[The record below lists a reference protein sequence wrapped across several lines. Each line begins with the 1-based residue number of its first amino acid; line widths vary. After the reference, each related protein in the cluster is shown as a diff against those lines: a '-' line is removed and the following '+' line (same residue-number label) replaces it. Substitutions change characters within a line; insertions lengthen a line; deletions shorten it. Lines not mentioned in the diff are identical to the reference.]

1 MIRWAASIRRILPV
15 VCLAASIPAIQAQP
29 ADPAVIKQ
37 YCIGCHNTKV
47 KTSGLALDTLLA
59 APAEQHIETW
69 EKVARRLQTRF
80 MPPPNAPRPDEA
92 TYRRVTAQLQ
102 SELDKLAAAKPN
114 PGRTDTFRRLTRTEY
129 QNAIRDLLGID
140 ADVASL
146 LPIDESSHGFDN
158 ITVGDL
164 SPTLLE
170 RYLAAGRKVS
180 RLAIGIAGKSP
191 GGDTII
197 LPPDLTQEE
206 HFDGLPLGTRGGLA
220 VPYTFP
226 VDAAYEIVIRLA
238 RDRNEEVEGLRSPQ
252 QVELLIDE
260 ERAAVF
266 TVKPPANKDHASV
279 DKHLTIRV
287 PVKAGPHT
295 VAATFPKMPSALL
308 ESERQP
314 YMAHFNMY
322 RHPRITPAVYSLT
335 VNGPYDVKGPGDS
348 PSRKRIFTCRPSSA
362 AEEDACAQTIL
373 LGLARRA
380 YRRAATASDIRTPL
394 RFYREARAAEGF
406 DAGIEMGLRAIL
418 VSPEFLFRVERDPAG
433 VASGAP
439 YRISDTELAT
449 RLSFFLWSSIPDAEL
464 LDLAIAGRLRA
475 PGVLEKQVRRMIAD
489 PRSKVLATN
498 FAGQWLYLRN
508 LASAS
513 PDMRIFPDF
522 DDNLRQ
528 SLRLETEMFFD
539 AVMRED
545 RSALELIKSDFTFV
559 NERLARHYGIP
570 NIQGSRFRRIAF
582 PPGSARGGL
591 LSHGSVLTVTSYA
604 TRTSPVI
611 RGKWIMENLLGVA
624 PPAPPPAVPALKDNG
639 NGGRFLTMRERL
651 AQHRDNPACSGC
663 HQLMDPAGFSL
674 ENFDAVG
681 RWRARE
687 EAAPID
693 STGGLPDGSKFDGLA
708 GLQKALLDRPELFA
722 TTLTEKLMTYALGR
736 GIAHHDAPAIR
747 KIVRNAQ
754 ARDFHFSSVIIGIV
768 DSTPFQM
775 RRSQ

>member
-15 VCLAASIPAIQAQP
+15 VCMAASITPSEAQP

-59 APAEQHIETW
+59 APAEQHAETW

-80 MPPPNAPRPDEA
+80 MPPANAPRPDEA
-92 TYRRVTAQLQ
+92 TYRRVTVQLQ

-170 RYLAAGRKVS
+170 RYLAAARKVS

-206 HFDGLPLGTRGGLA
+206 HIDGLPLGTRGGLA

-226 VDAAYEIVIRLA
+226 VDATYEIVIRLA

-260 ERAAVF
+260 ERVAAF
-266 TVKPPANKDHASV
+266 TVKPPANKDHAGV

-308 ESERQP
+308 ETERQP

-348 PSRKRIFTCRPSSA
+348 PSRKRIFTCRPSSTG
-362 AEEDACAQTIL
+362 EEDACAQTIL

-380 YRRAATASDIRTPL
+380 YRRAVTVNDIRTPL
-394 RFYREARAAEGF
+394 KFYKEARASEGF
-406 DAGIEMGLRAIL
+406 DSGIEMGLRAIL
-418 VSPEFLFRVERDPAG
+418 VSPEFLFRVERDAAG
-433 VASGAP
+433 AAPSTP

-464 LDLAIAGRLRA
+464 LDLAIAGKLRA

-489 PRSKVLATN
+489 PRSKVLSTN

-528 SLRLETEMFFD
+528 SLRQETEMFFD
-539 AVMRED
+539 TVIRED
-545 RSALELIKSDFTFV
+545 RSALDLIKSDFTFV

-570 NIQGSRFRRIAF
+570 NIYGSRFRRIAF
-582 PPGSARGGL
+582 PRGSARGGL

-611 RGKWIMENLLGVA
+611 RGKWVMENLLGVV
-624 PPAPPPAVPALKDNG
+624 PPAPPPAVPALKENG
-639 NGGRFLTMRERL
+639 NGGKFLTMRERL

-663 HQLMDPAGFSL
+663 HQLMDPAGFAL

-681 RWRARE
+681 RWRDRE
-687 EAAPID
+687 ESAPID
-693 STGGLPDGSKFDGLA
+693 AAGGLPDGSKFDGLP
-708 GLQKALLDRPELFA
+708 GLQKALLDRPELFT

-736 GIAHHDAPAIR
+736 GVAYHDAPAIR
-747 KIVRNAQ
+747 KIVRDARAQ
-754 ARDFHFSSVIIGIV
+754 DFRFSSFIIGIV
-768 DSTPFQM
+768 ASTPFQM